1 MVYKVTVQNPC
12 SCFVKRGFAEV
23 QEFQAKDDAKVQ
35 VQSMLKEMQDTF
47 CKKHKFQL
55 IEQFGDY
62 TILIQPNR

>member
-1 MVYKVTVQNPC
+1 MYKVTVQNPC
-12 SCFVKRGFAEV
+12 SCFIKRGFV
-23 QEFQAKDDAKVQ
+23 DTQEFQTQEEAKAEAEY
-35 VQSMLKEMQDTF
+35 MLKEMQNTF